1 MTTLAYQMS
10 EAINEMAAAF
20 FDVPSRI
27 GNRPS
32 VLPSSVEDSFI
43 KQIIDFCQK
52 ERIEKRTDLGFE
64 HCLEKDGVHYSW
76 LIDIT
81 NAEVEWKYYSG
92 FDDWFIEKITFGS
105 LYCTLTV
112 SGETEDYYEVPINE
126 DNFEEK
132 LNNKL
137 Y

>member
-32 VLPSSVEDSFI
+32 VLPAEVEDSFI

-76 LIDIT
+76 LIDISG
-81 NAEVEWKYYSG
+81 AEVEWKYYFH
-92 FDDWFIEKITFGS
+92 FDDWFIENITFQS
-105 LYCTLTV
+105 LYCTLIV
-112 SGETEDYYEVPINE
+112 SGDTEEYYEVPIDE

-132 LNNKL
+132 LNNNL